1 MITKPITI
9 ARNEFMQ
16 AICDISNN
24 SGLPAFVMLEVVER
38 LKSQLEGLVQAE
50 LERDTVAYK
59 SAMAKE
65 NGDNVKSEVIPIE
78 IKKKIDNVPS
88 AGDADCDKEE

>member
-1 MITKPITI
+1 MISKPITI
-9 ARNEFMQ
+9 ARNEYMQ

-59 SAMAKE
+59 NAMANE
-65 NGDNVKSEVIPIE
+65 NSENAKSEVIPLE
-78 IKKKIDNVPS
+78 VKKKVNDVPS
-88 AGDADCDKEE
+88 AGDAGCDKEE